1 MEGHRTQNRDR
12 MTATPAARSS
22 EIRALTGLRGVAALF
37 VVLYH
42 ATGYFRFPDPWQHYV
57 RHGYISVDLF
67 FVLSGFVMAMTYG
80 KLFDTGF
87 QWANFRKFILMRVA
101 RVWPL
106 FALMTLITAA
116 LIPTVL
122 GERYYYEDVW
132 HGLLPNLTMTQA
144 WGLANSIVRPSWS
157 ISTEWAAYL
166 VFPLL
171 VIGALKGSWQRALV
185 WAALAVGLLALV
197 AHGPLWFGQTVRRS
211 GPLDIAASY
220 ASGTMLR
227 CLLSFFVGMVAYRFR
242 AVVPTRTAILFVVV
256 SLLLIAWRPSDLIL
270 VGLFA
275 GLIMALSDDE
285 GPVAKALSWRPVYLS
300 GVWSYA
306 IYLIHDVVLFG
317 IFRTLPKFGLA
328 LPGERV
334 HWLWAAIGV
343 TVALGALAHYGFE
356 KPSRDVLRRLIGR
369 WTARKPELHAVT
381 GDLSA
386 EPAPTTT
393 GPVTPRAEL
402 PVSAAKSLR

>member
-1 MEGHRTQNRDR
+1 

-22 EIRALTGLRGVAALF
+22 EIRALTGLRGIAALF

-42 ATGYFRFPDPWQHYV
+42 ATGYFRFPDPWQHYI

-80 KLFDTGF
+80 KLFDAGF
-87 QWANFRKFILMRVA
+87 QWPNFRKFILMRVA

-116 LIPTVL
+116 LIPTLL
-122 GERYYYEDVW
+122 GTRYYFEDVW

-171 VIGALKGSWQRALV
+171 VIGALKGSWQRALICV
-185 WAALAVGLLALV
+185 AVAAGLLALV
-197 AHGPLWFGQTVRRS
+197 AYGPLWFGQTARRS

-220 ASGTMLR
+220 ATGTMLR
-227 CLLSFFVGMVAYRFR
+227 CLLSFFIGMVAYRFR
-242 AVVPTRTAILFVVV
+242 ALVPSRAALLCLVAA
-256 SLLLIAWRPSDLIL
+256 LLLIAWRPSDLIL

-275 GLIMALSDDE
+275 GLIMALSEDE
-285 GPVAKALSWRPVYLS
+285 GPVAKMLSWRPVYLA

-317 IFRTLPKFGLA
+317 VFRTLPKLGLA

-334 HWLWAAIGV
+334 HWLWAGV
-343 TVALGALAHYGFE
+343 ALTVALSALAHYGFE
-356 KPSRDVLRRLIGR
+356 KPSRDVLRRLVGR
-369 WTARKPELHAVT
+369 WTARKPELHALA
-381 GDLSA
+381 GDL
-386 EPAPTTT
+386 PLAPTTA
-393 GPVTPRAEL
+393 GQPAPLAEL
-402 PVSAAKSLR
+402 PVSVAKSRR